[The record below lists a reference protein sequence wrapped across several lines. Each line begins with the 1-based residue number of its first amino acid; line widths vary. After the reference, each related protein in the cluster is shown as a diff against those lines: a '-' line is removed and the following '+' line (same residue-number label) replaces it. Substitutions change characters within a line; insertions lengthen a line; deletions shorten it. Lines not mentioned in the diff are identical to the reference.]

1 MELGITSIYVTHDQV
16 EAMTMADR
24 VAVMKDGKLQA
35 CSPPD
40 KLYDEPCTLFVASF
54 VGNPPMNFLDVE
66 VTREN
71 GDYHAQAEGIDLPV
85 SPERGEKAVGKGQ
98 VIMGIRPEDITISDD
113 QGIPGSI
120 YGVEP
125 LGRDD
130 LIEVRIGETSVR
142 VLTDP
147 ELGLKMGESTVLDF
161 DPNNVQ
167 FFDPATEQSLLWQ

>member
-1 MELGITSIYVTHDQV
+1 
-16 EAMTMADR
+16 MTMADR

-71 GDYHAQAEGIDLPV
+71 GVYHAQAEGVDLTV
-85 SPERGEKAVGKGQ
+85 SPVRGEKAVGKGQ
-98 VIMGIRPEDITISDD
+98 VIMGIRPEDITVSDD
-113 QGIPGSI
+113 QGISGDI
-120 YGVEP
+120 YCVEP

-130 LIEVRIGETSVR
+130 LIEVRIGEASVR
-142 VLTDP
+142 VLADP
-147 ELGLKMGESTVLDF
+147 ELGLKMDENIALNFNT
-161 DPNNVQ
+161 NKIQ
-167 FFDPATEQSLLWQ
+167 FFDPATEQSLLWD